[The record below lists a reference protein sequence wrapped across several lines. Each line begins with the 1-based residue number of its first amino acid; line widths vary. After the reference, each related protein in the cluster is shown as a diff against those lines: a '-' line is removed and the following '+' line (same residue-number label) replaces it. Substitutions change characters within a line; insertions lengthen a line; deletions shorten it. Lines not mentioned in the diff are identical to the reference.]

1 MKMGGTMNKLI
12 KIVEQFKNKKILVV
26 GDVMLDKYI
35 WGEVS
40 RISPEA
46 PVQVVNV
53 VKESY
58 APGGASNAANNVA
71 ALGAQVFMVGVVGK
85 DSTKKKLVKELKTRN
100 IDVNGLIDGENKR
113 TILKVRVI
121 GRSQQLI
128 RFDYEKKGYVD
139 TKTENNILDFISN
152 KIDEIDAIIV
162 SDYAKGVITKHLM
175 EKLMTLCNK
184 RNKII
189 VVDPKPKNK
198 EFYRNATLITPNSI
212 EAQQMSS
219 FQEEEFSDSDIEK
232 IGKQLLEELNSNILI
247 TKGEKGMSL
256 FEKNGKTTSI
266 PTFAKEVYDIVG
278 AGDTVVASVALAL
291 ASQASFEDAAIIANH
306 AAGITVGK
314 VGTSTVSTEE
324 LKRSIE
330 NG

>member
-1 MKMGGTMNKLI
+1 MGGIMNKLI